1 MIGAAFLP
9 CEVDS
14 LSSNPIKSSAST
26 HVQESDSPEEIELA
40 RLADDGGPA

>member
-14 LSSNPIKSSAST
+14 LSDNSIKSAST